1 MIIASSG
8 HVNPIMNLI
17 IDNLTNHP
25 EFIPKL
31 VYWFHAEWGHFHPQ
45 TTIEQRIS
53 SLKERCVQTSGLP
66 LTLIARMGDHVIGT
80 ASLIKHDM
88 EVHLELTPWLS
99 SVYVDTEHRRQGI
112 GSQLVK
118 RIVQEAANINAKIL
132 YLFTP
137 DRENFYARMGWQ
149 LLYREKYRG
158 QQVVLMEIR
167 TAAK

>member
-1 MIIASSG
+1 MITVSSG
-8 HVNPIMNLI
+8 HGNPIMSLI
-17 IDNLTNHP
+17 IDNLANHR
-25 EFIPKL
+25 ESIPKL
-31 VYWFHAEWGHFHPQ
+31 AHWFHAEWGHFHPQ
-45 TTIEQRIS
+45 TTIEQRIAN
-53 SLKERCVQTSGLP
+53 LKERCSQTSGLP
-66 LTLIARMGDHVIGT
+66 LTLIARTGDHVVGT

-99 SVYVDTEHRRQGI
+99 SVYVDTEYRRQGI

-137 DRENFYARMGWQ
+137 DRESFYARMGWQ

-158 QQVVLMEIR
+158 QQVVLMEIK